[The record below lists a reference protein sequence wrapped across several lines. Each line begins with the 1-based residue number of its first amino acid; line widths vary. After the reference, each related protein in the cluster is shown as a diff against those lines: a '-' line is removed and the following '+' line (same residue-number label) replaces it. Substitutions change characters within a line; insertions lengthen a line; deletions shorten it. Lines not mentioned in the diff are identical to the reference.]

1 MLQVELLRLFDD
13 LLVLALD
20 ILKSLICF
28 LIDCCKLW
36 LILLIDRL
44 LQLHH
49 ILLEHLLR
57 SWWLGSLLAVSRRMQ
72 VRIWLLLHR
81 LLLLFLNA
89 RFSWFALDRFRAG
102 NLGIL
107 AVEVLIGWLNVCLL
121 QSCSGRGFRRV
132 ISSQHLSGLLL
143 HGSCG
148 SVSWRFLVDDGSW
161 RNVLFFFSGRLLI
174 LTLHFW
180 LSRFGLASAPH
191 SCLFGSS
198 ICTLLSLRSL
208 GGRDLRIF

>member
-1 MLQVELLRLFDD
+1 MDLVEVCLQLIKGVQEHGLLLLFFLMLQVELLRLLDD

-28 LIDCCKLW
+28 LIDCSKLR

-49 ILLEHLLR
+49 VLLEHLLR
-57 SWWLGSLLAVSRRMQ
+57 SWWLRSLLAVSWRMQ
-72 VRIWLLLHR
+72 VRIGLLLLHR
-81 LLLLFLNA
+81 LLLLFLDA
-89 RFSWFALDRFRAG
+89 RFSGFALDRFRAG
-102 NLGIL
+102 DRGIL

-161 RNVLFFFSGRLLI
+161 RNVLFFFCGRLLI
-174 LTLHFW
+174 LTLHF
-180 LSRFGLASAPH
+180 
-191 SCLFGSS
+191 
-198 ICTLLSLRSL
+198 
-208 GGRDLRIF
+208 